1 MKLRPVAGIVLRQLY
16 LLRGSPVRLFP
27 MVTWVAIDIVL
38 WGFITRY
45 LNSVSGSGVNFVP
58 TLLGGVLLWDFC
70 ARIMQGVSTA
80 FLEDVWSR
88 NFLNLFSSP
97 LSISE
102 YITGLVITSVLT
114 SCVGLVTM
122 LVLATGVF
130 HLQFFALGLPLAAFL
145 MVLFVFGI
153 TLGIF
158 GSGIVLRFGPASEWL
173 LWPLPALLSPVRG
186 GVLSA
191 RHIAAVDAGGGAC
204 AAARVCIRRNAHPAR
219 WPAVPRRP
227 AAARNRGGGARALA
241 RGALLRTHLSPC
253 GAHGTART
261 IQRGRRRV
269 RGSGAHLTRP
279 CSMASALRGWRSC
292 RRGFPE
298 SCAARAR

>member
-1 MKLRPVAGIVLRQLY
+1 MKLRPIAGIVLRQLY

-45 LNSVSGSGVNFVP
+45 LNTVSGSGVNFVP

-122 LVLATGVF
+122 LLLATGVF
-130 HLQFFALGLPLAAFL
+130 HLQFFALGAPLAAFL

-173 LWPLPALLSPVRG
+173 LWPLPALLSPF
-186 GVLSA
+186 
-191 RHIAAVDAGGGAC
+191 AAVFYPLATLPPWMRA
-204 AAARVCIRRNAHPAR
+204 VAHVLPPAYVFEGMR
-219 WPAVPRRP
+219 SLLNGRP
-227 AAARNRGGGARALA
+227 FP
-241 RGALLRTHLSPC
+241 GALLLQ
-253 GAHGTART
+253 GTAVAMLELLLAAHFYGRIYRHAVRT
-261 IQRGRRRV
+261 GLLARY
-269 RGSGAHLTRP
+269 SAEGA
-279 CSMASALRGWRSC
+279 A
-292 RRGFPE
+292 
-298 SCAARAR
+298 